1 MTLVT
6 FFIGTFSGLFFA
18 LVVLGLTRAS
28 AVGSEE
34 SHFLSPDLQ
43 KS

>member
-1 MTLVT
+1 MTLIT

-18 LVVLGLTRAS
+18 LIVLGLTRAS

-34 SHFLSPDLQ
+34 SSFLSQELQ